1 MPAGMLRTRA
11 LPQRGPQS
19 GNYRKEQSMKQ
30 RRPAVI
36 VLAAGRGQR
45 FRGEGHK
52 LEQVVGE
59 DTVLA
64 HTLRQVIASTL
75 PLLVVT
81 SSALAPMVRRHVA
94 SRDMLVLPDQDR
106 LGRPVPLGMGHSIAA
121 GVAAT
126 GDAHGWL
133 IVPADMPMLRTDTLL
148 AVAQALD
155 HDPIAYA
162 QYRGRRG
169 HPVGFSAELYSE
181 LAALQG
187 DEGARRLL
195 ARFPAKAVEV
205 DDPGVLIDV
214 DTLEDLQQVRLDPA
228 RPTGAGLRAPG

>member
-1 MPAGMLRTRA
+1 M
-11 LPQRGPQS
+11 
-19 GNYRKEQSMKQ
+19 NQ
-30 RRPAVI
+30 RRPVVV

-52 LEQVVGE
+52 LEQVLGN

-64 HTLRQVIASTL
+64 HTLRQAMASDL

-106 LGRPVPLGMGHSIAA
+106 LGRPAPLGMGHSIAA

-126 GDAHGWL
+126 GDAPGWL
-133 IVPADMPMLRTDTLL
+133 ILPADMPMLRASTLV
-148 AVAQALD
+148 AVAQAIEQ
-155 HDPIAYA
+155 DPIAFA

-169 HPVGFSAELYSE
+169 HPVGFNAELFSE

-195 ARFPAKAVEV
+195 ARYPAKAVEV
-205 DDPGVLIDV
+205 DDPGVLVDIDTV
-214 DTLEDLQQVRLDPA
+214 EDLAQVQGDPSQPK
-228 RPTGAGLRAPG
+228 PTDTGLRAAG